1 MYFPL
6 FSFKSLSLYKS
17 IGPNE
22 IIKSIPYLQCNSLHL
37 ILFHLFRLN
46 FERFV
51 NIFTK
56 FLMVVQINLEI
67 KYEHQRTTL
76 KTLQIS
82 NYMNARKK
90 SRIQIGYNG
99 SASKKCWKEQ
109 MDEKCTQK
117 WSEQQLTSF
126 HYYLSV
132 VVSLCEIITSL
143 LTMNANVWPSWVWI
157 ETICDKILYRIT
169 QQKGGVVPTK
179 WSRLES
185 TQVSVQKENP
195 NIIVC
200 CRKLCVI
207 ASFLYDIS
215 SRSSTL

>member
-1 MYFPL
+1 MLIFCSCFPL
-6 FSFKSLSLYKS
+6 PSPHQYLHRYLLFLFKTLSLDIEFHRILLLFCIFLFSVSNHWVCTNRSVRMKS
-17 IGPNE
+17 SKVYHIYNV
-22 IIKSIPYLQCNSLHL
+22 IHL

-143 LTMNANVWPSWVWI
+143 LTMNANV
-157 ETICDKILYRIT
+157 C
-169 QQKGGVVPTK
+169 
-179 WSRLES
+179 
-185 TQVSVQKENP
+185 
-195 NIIVC
+195 
-200 CRKLCVI
+200 
-207 ASFLYDIS
+207 
-215 SRSSTL
+215 